1 MHNKN
6 IALLEAIAQS
16 IGAGKIYRHGPNGIQ
31 LVVTSRVDLKVV
43 MKFFKK
49 HKLIS
54 QKQGDFELWCEVI
67 ELIVPSPP
75 LAPPID

>member
-1 MHNKN
+1 LHIKN

-16 IGAGKIYRHGPNGIQ
+16 LGAGKIYRHGHNGIQ

-54 QKQGDFELWCEVI
+54 KKHGDFELWWEVI
-67 ELIVPSPP
+67 ELIERGEH
-75 LAPPID
+75 LT